1 MIEARF
7 LFRLLWGVGIA
18 FAAVVASLLVFVHLI
33 NSGFDEVFIHLLG
46 GFFFFLR
53 ENLAKLSTDSATWV
67 PGLAAFG
74 LALVI
79 AHRFL
84 HQHAARRNRKWSFV
98 TTACLGL
105 FLPVLFAVAFI
116 VPGALLQLKSLA
128 SNPWFQR
135 SSSPPGHDT
144 PPESSDSVSGRALQ
158 NTGSN

>member
-18 FAAVVASLLVFVHLI
+18 FAAVLALLFVFVQLI
-33 NSGFDEVFIHLLG
+33 NSGFDEVIVHLFG

-84 HQHAARRNRKWSFV
+84 RQHAASRNRKWSFI

-105 FLPVLFAVAFI
+105 FLPILFAVAFI
-116 VPGALLQLKSLA
+116 VPGALLQVKSLA
-128 SNPWFQR
+128 AEPWFER

-144 PPESSDSVSGRALQ
+144 PPESSDSVSEKALQ